1 MSDASHTPIP
11 SRPQPSPDTA
21 PAPVPDPEDFGTAFG
36 MEMSID
42 ATDKGDTI
50 DDEDP
55 DDPLAWMRRWVARH
69 KAR

>member
-1 MSDASHTPIP
+1 MSDASHPTP
-11 SRPQPSPDTA
+11 SRPHSSPSDAAPSPI
-21 PAPVPDPEDFGTAFG
+21 PDAEDFGTAYG

-42 ATDKGDTI
+42 SPEKAAAC
-50 DDEDP
+50 DEDS